1 MTNEV
6 SASKPGPKSTLTD
19 DMRDRAEQYIYAYEE
34 QGDVIPSAAGL
45 ACWLG
50 IANSTLYLR
59 KKDCPRISDAL
70 DAIQVKQ
77 ETVAL
82 NRGITGDFNA
92 TITKL
97 VLANHGYS
105 DKQEVAHTSP
115 DGSMTPAPTTIR
127 IVAAD
132 DRSDA

>member
-1 MTNEV
+1 MTTEV
-6 SASKPGPKSTLTD
+6 SASKPGPKSTLTN

-50 IANSTLYLR
+50 IAKSTLYLW
-59 KKDCPRISDAL
+59 KKDCSRISDAL

-115 DGSMTPAPTTIR
+115 DGSFAPTTIR
-127 IVAAD
+127 IVAAGEPGKE
-132 DRSDA
+132 